1 MRAGEFERAWAIND
15 RDLAMIAYPPKH
27 TGPRHLQRIW
37 RGEELRGKDVLV
49 RCYHGLGDTI
59 QFLRFMRPLRDVA
72 RRVTVCA
79 RASFCR
85 WSSERQ
91 ASIGLLRSMM
101 VHLRSTSR
109 SISRSWR

>member
-1 MRAGEFERAWAIND
+1 LDRHVSGSWTEAMRAGDFERAWAIND
-15 RDLAMIAYPPKH
+15 RDLAMLAYPPKH

-72 RRVTVCA
+72 RRVTVWCQG
-79 RASFCR
+79 
-85 WSSERQ
+85 E
-91 ASIGLLRSMM
+91 LLPL
-101 VHLRSTSR
+101 V
-109 SISRSWR
+109 